1 LVQIPFSQSLALV
14 TQNNAT
20 QSGPSA
26 QQHIKTHSKES

>member
-1 LVQIPFSQSLALV
+1 LEQIFFSQLLALV

-20 QSGPSA
+20 HSGPSA